1 MEAMDTM
8 EIYASGHYY
17 DPNHI
22 SYRTLINYIIGELEK
37 NTHFPKWGRQTLEE
51 IFSKRIPKRNS
62 FENFVIFIKNITI
75 LLKFIKNEI

>member
-1 MEAMDTM
+1 MDTM

-37 NTHFPKWGRQTLEE
+37 NTHFPKWGRQVLEE
-51 IFSKRIPKRNS
+51 IFSKADSEAEFFRELCDIYKKY
-62 FENFVIFIKNITI
+62 FYIT
-75 LLKFIKNEI
+75 KV